1 MLLILFYIAL
11 AALIVWSI
19 AYLIWRIVRSFLGK
33 GGCSCGCGSCS
44 GSSPHRNCGAGND
57 AACGGCSR
65 CDHCRK

>member
-19 AYLIWRIVRSFLGK
+19 TYLIWHIVRSFLGK
-33 GGCSCGCGSCS
+33 GGCSCGCGNCA
-44 GSSPHRNCGAGND
+44 GINPPRNCGTDND
-57 AACGGCSR
+57 ASCGGCSQ